1 MAKVPFSKLG
11 IKPNFEIVEKV
22 FTNAKGENITY
33 EVNKVIPFETKV
45 EMVSSIIN
53 NSVDENG
60 FYNPMRVKMYMT
72 LAIVEYYTNFSFTE
86 KMKEDPFKLYDTIV
100 SNGIVANVIDGIDDV
115 EWEDIQDNVW
125 STIKNIYDYKNSMA
139 GILEM
144 VSTDYSNMSLD
155 ATSIRDALADSNNL
169 TLLKDVMTKLG

>member
-11 IKPNFEIVEKV
+11 AKSNFEVVEKV
-22 FTNAKGENITY
+22 FINPKGEEITY
-33 EVNKVIPFETKV
+33 EVNKVIPFETKI
-45 EMVSSIIN
+45 EMVSGIIN

-86 KMKEDPFKLYDTIV
+86 KMKEDPFKMYDIIV
-100 SNGIVANVIDGIDDV
+100 SNKIIDSVIAGIDET
-115 EWEDIQDNVW
+115 EWKDIQDNVW